1 MIQAFFSEFWSNY
14 LRSNEIYAKFGEISV
29 GFEERSHQMRWD
41 LHQIWWIFTW
51 KKQFWHFFSI
61 IGNSTRTDHF
71 MMPIWLSRLSTAG
84 LNFHH
89 PILSSRSRVGHKLDP
104 DQPMDTLKLDI
115 GDQSHLENPWSMAM
129 PNAHT
134 LPSVYTSHTLISNFS
149 PRNIQM
155 SLWGLKHQ
163 NLASRDIL

>member
-1 MIQAFFSEFWSNY
+1 MRFMPDLGRSQPD
-14 LRSNEIYAKFGEISV
+14 LRRDLTRWGKISTKFGEFSPEKNSFDI
-29 GFEERSHQMRWD
+29 
-41 LHQIWWIFTW
+41 
-51 KKQFWHFFSI
+51 FFSI
-61 IGNSTRTDHF
+61 IGNSTRTDRF
-71 MMPIWLSRLSTAG
+71 VMPIWLSRLSTAS

-89 PILSSRSRVGHKLDP
+89 PILSSRSWVGHKPNP

-115 GDQSHLENPWSMAM
+115 GDQSHLENPWLVAM

-149 PRNIQM
+149 PRNIQI
-155 SLWGLKHQ
+155 SLWGLNHQ